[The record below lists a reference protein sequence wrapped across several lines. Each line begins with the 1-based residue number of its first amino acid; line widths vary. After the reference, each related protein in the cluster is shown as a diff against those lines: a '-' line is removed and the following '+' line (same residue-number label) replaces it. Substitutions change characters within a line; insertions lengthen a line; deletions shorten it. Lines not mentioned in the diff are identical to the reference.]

1 MIAPA
6 LFIISKDLGITS
18 DEEKQLS
25 LSSFVLAFA
34 VAPLVLGSLSEI
46 YGRKWILQS
55 SNLWFLL
62 WNILCGFLGPRARS
76 SLDGFCLVVVQARFM
91 AWVFNH
97 NYVRTSPNLRQVAG
111 GVVGD
116 CWRPE
121 ERGKSLGLYSFIPL
135 LGPAIG
141 PIIGGYIAERAT
153 WRWIFWST
161 SLFDG
166 ALQIVAFFFFWETH
180 GPTILHKK
188 AKKMRN
194 NTANPD
200 LHTKFEQPDRTP
212 SQILRTGLTRAFML
226 LATHSIIQII
236 ALYLAYNFGTIYI
249 VLGTFLSLWTERY
262 HQSVATSGLNFIS
275 LIVGL
280 TIGSQGGA
288 WFTDRLWR
296 YFEKRGAVA
305 PENRVLLMLPGAFF
319 VPIGLCCYGWS
330 AQVHTHWIV
339 PNLGIAIFGTG
350 TQLGV
355 QCLQAYIVD
364 TYGQFTASALVTVSA
379 LRSLTGFGFPLF
391 APKLY
396 QSLDYGWGNS
406 LLALISIAFG
416 FPAPPLIW
424 KYGAALR
431 ARVKSSDLG

>member
-1 MIAPA
+1 MVTLVSSSMIAPA

-18 DEEKQLS
+18 DEETQLS

-34 VAPLVLGSLSEI
+34 VDPLVLGPLSEI

-55 SNLWFLL
+55 SNLSFLL
-62 WNILCGFLGPRARS
+62 WNIVCGFS
-76 SLDGFCLVVVQARFM
+76 SSKGEIIAGRFLSGNG
-91 AWVFNH
+91 ASAI
-97 NYVRTSPNLRQVAG
+97 YGVAG

-121 ERGKSLGLYSFIPL
+121 KRGKSLGLYSFIPL

-141 PIIGGYIAERAT
+141 PIIGGYIAERTT

-200 LHTKFEQPDRTP
+200 LNTKFEQPDRTP
-212 SQILRTGLTRAFML
+212 SQILRTGLTRAFKL

-236 ALYLAYNFGTIYI
+236 ALYLAYNFGMIYI
-249 VLGTFLSLWTERY
+249 VLGTFPSLWTERY

-275 LIVGL
+275 LIIGL

-296 YFEKRGAVA
+296 YFEKHGAVA

-319 VPIGLCCYGWS
+319 APIGLFCYEWS
-330 AQVHTHWIV
+330 AQAHTHWIV
-339 PNLGIAIFGTG
+339 SDLGIAIFGTG

-355 QCLQAYIVD
+355 QCLQADIVD
-364 TYGQFTASALVTVSA
+364 TYGY
-379 LRSLTGFGFPLF
+379 LRH
-391 APKLY
+391 
-396 QSLDYGWGNS
+396 
-406 LLALISIAFG
+406 
-416 FPAPPLIW
+416 PP
-424 KYGAALR
+424 
-431 ARVKSSDLG
+431 

>member
-1 MIAPA
+1 MIAPT

-18 DEEKQLS
+18 DEETQLS

-34 VAPLVLGSLSEI
+34 VGP
-46 YGRKWILQS
+46 W
-55 SNLWFLL
+55 
-62 WNILCGFLGPRARS
+62 FLGPSPRYTDESGSYSRQISGFYCGISSVGFLAPRVRS
-76 SLDGFCLVVVQARFM
+76 SLDGFCLVVVQAQFM
-91 AWVFNH
+91 RWVFNH
-97 NYVRTSPNLRQVAG
+97 NYVRTSANFRQVAG
-111 GVVGD
+111 GVVRD

-121 ERGKSLGLYSFIPL
+121 ERGKSLGLYSFVPL
-135 LGPAIG
+135 LG
-141 PIIGGYIAERAT
+141 PIIGGYIAERTT

-180 GPTILHKK
+180 GPTFLHKK
-188 AKKMRN
+188 AKKMRKD
-194 NTANPD
+194 TANPD

-236 ALYLAYNFGTIYI
+236 ALYLAYNFGMIYI
-249 VLGTFLSLWTERY
+249 VLGTLPTLWTESY
-262 HQSVATSGLNFIS
+262 HQSIATSGLNFIS
-275 LIVGL
+275 LIIGL
-280 TIGSQGGA
+280 TIGSQCGA

-296 YFEKRGAVA
+296 CFQKRGAVA
-305 PENRVLLMLPGAFF
+305 PENRALLMLPGAFF
-319 VPIGLCCYGWS
+319 VPIGLFCYGWS
-330 AQVHTHWIV
+330 AQAHTHWIV

-364 TYGQFTASALVTVSA
+364 TYGQFTASALAAASA

-406 LLALISIAFG
+406 LLALISIPIG
-416 FPAPPLIW
+416 FPAPLLIW